1 MSLDLVGS
9 PRRRTHWVSTLTFT
23 ARLLFL
29 LLVVWAWGTDSVSA
43 QALRAPL
50 ALDVPSVDELARRA
64 LDRER
69 SRPTRRTIGGHRLVR
84 SPRRGQPPSFLALDS
99 EDSPQFRRALI
110 GSAIGVGVS
119 VGTLFLLSNADFSD
133 RYDRGQYGDNEGL
146 RARRAALLLIIG
158 SAPIGA
164 VLGAGLVDDGLP
176 GEALLAA
183 GFGEFIAGGMGALVG
198 IGGTALMGGGSQAQ
212 RVGAGVG
219 AGVGAAVGA
228 TLGAMLSAREGHG
241 ALSFRRGTWSF
252 GVPDI
257 TIRPTFRH
265 DQPIAAHMPLV
276 TASL

>member
-1 MSLDLVGS
+1 MSPDLVGS
-9 PRRRTHWVSTLTFT
+9 PRRRTHWVSTLTST
-23 ARLLFL
+23 ARLLVL
-29 LLVVWAWGTDSVSA
+29 LLIVWVWETDSVSA

-69 SRPTRRTIGGHRLVR
+69 LRPTRHNLGDDRLVR
-84 SPRRGQPPSFLALDS
+84 SPAQPLTPLSPES
-99 EDSPQFRRALI
+99 EDSPRFRDALI
-110 GSAIGVGVS
+110 GSTVGVGVS
-119 VGTLFLLSNADFSD
+119 VGTLFLLSGSDLSD
-133 RYDRGQYGDNEGL
+133 RYDRGQYADNERM
-146 RARRAALLLIIG
+146 RARGAALLLVVG

-164 VLGAGLVDDGLP
+164 VLGAGLADNGLP

-183 GFGEFIAGGMGALVG
+183 GLGEFIAGGMGVLVG

-228 TLGAMLSAREGHG
+228 ALGAMLSAREGHG
-241 ALSFRRGTWSF
+241 ALSFRQGTWSF

-257 TIRPTFRH
+257 TLHPTFRH